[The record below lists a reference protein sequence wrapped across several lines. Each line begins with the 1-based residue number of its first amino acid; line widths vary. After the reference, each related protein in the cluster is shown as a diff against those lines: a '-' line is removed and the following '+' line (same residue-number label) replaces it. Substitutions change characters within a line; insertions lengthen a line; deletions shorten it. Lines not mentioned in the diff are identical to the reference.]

1 MVVVQEGSYKNIVV
15 RCVSERM
22 NGKPFNA
29 NTLPGLHDYET
40 HGGPASEWHPI
51 LAHCADSNPFLD
63 YLCSENCQ
71 IAYDY
76 IESRL
81 VMINP
86 DKDFNYIL
94 NIKDGAISKNM
105 LPFKVNNVIN
115 NYPDYLLQATDAYD
129 GKIYSFYEK
138 PREETIDS
146 RDLYSFLLTRP
157 MKLSGPV
164 SKASLRQLK
173 NVGFWDEAY
182 SRVETALWLSDDMK
196 TWYQDES
203 RFGAAAKYYRLAIF
217 IKMLPSERLSG
228 TIITSQD
235 RRTNNF
241 R

>member
-1 MVVVQEGSYKNIVV
+1 
-15 RCVSERM
+15 
-22 NGKPFNA
+22 
-29 NTLPGLHDYET
+29 
-40 HGGPASEWHPI
+40 
-51 LAHCADSNPFLD
+51 
-63 YLCSENCQ
+63 
-71 IAYDY
+71 
-76 IESRL
+76 
-81 VMINP
+81 MINP
-86 DKDFNYIL
+86 TKGYNFIL
-94 NIKDGAISKNM
+94 NLKEGTMSKSL
-105 LPFKVNNVIN
+105 LPFGLTNVVN
-115 NYPDYLLQATDAYD
+115 NYPDYLLQSNEERTDTKT
-129 GKIYSFYEK
+129 GKVYSFYEK
-138 PREETIDS
+138 PREETINT